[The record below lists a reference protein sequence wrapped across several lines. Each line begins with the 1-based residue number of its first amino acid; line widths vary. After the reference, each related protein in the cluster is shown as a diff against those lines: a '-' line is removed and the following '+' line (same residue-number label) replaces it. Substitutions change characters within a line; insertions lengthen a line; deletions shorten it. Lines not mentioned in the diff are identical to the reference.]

1 VSGNEHAEVSPAAAP
16 AHHLP
21 NGTFRNPWA
30 LDEARFG
37 GLLKWRWNRL
47 RHPLPRDEGA
57 RSLRTVA
64 STIRSPR
71 GSANEIAVT
80 WIGHSTLLVQ
90 LGSLNILSD
99 PIWSERASPWRSLGP
114 RRLAPPGVALHTLP
128 PIDLVLLSHNHYDH
142 LDAWTVHALAASQ
155 PGARWMVPLR
165 LGRLVRSLGV
175 RDVTELDWWDE
186 HRATDVTVACT
197 PARHFSART
206 PLDRNRTLWCGF
218 VVATTTG
225 RFYYAG
231 DTGLHP
237 EFARIGERFGPFAI
251 SAIPVGAYEPRWFM
265 HPVHMNPD
273 EAVMA
278 FRSLHASHGHA
289 AGRAM
294 VGIHW
299 GTFRLTDEPILEPP
313 RRTREA
319 WERAKLPPDDL
330 WVLAHGETRVVRA

>member
-1 VSGNEHAEVSPAAAP
+1 MSGRRHAERSPDAAAP
-16 AHHLP
+16 HQLP

-57 RSLRTVA
+57 RALRTVTSA
-64 STIRSPR
+64 MRLPR
-71 GSANEIAVT
+71 APANEIAVT

-90 LGSLNILSD
+90 LGSLNVLTD
-99 PIWSERASPWRSLGP
+99 PIWSERASPWRAIGP
-114 RRLAPPGVALHTLP
+114 RRLVPPAAPMEALP

-142 LDAWTVHALAASQ
+142 LDARTVRALAASQ
-155 PGARWMVPLR
+155 PDAHWLVPLR
-165 LGRLVRSLGV
+165 LSHLVKSLGV
-175 RDVTELDWWDE
+175 RDVVELDWWDE
-186 HRATDVTVACT
+186 HRLGDVTVACT

-225 RFYYAG
+225 RFFYAG
-231 DTGLHP
+231 DTGFHP
-237 EFARIGERFGPFAI
+237 EFERIGERFGPFAI
-251 SAIPVGAYEPRWFM
+251 SAIPIGAYEPRWFM
-265 HPVHMNPD
+265 HPVHLNPD

-278 FRSLHASHGHA
+278 FRSLHAGGGLA
-289 AGRAM
+289 AGRVM

-319 WERAKLPPDDL
+319 WERAGLAIDDL
-330 WVLAHGETRVVRA
+330 WVLAHGETRAMGR